1 MRHDDTEKEAARM
14 IAAGIE
20 QISPRQLREFLDLAG
35 YQIHKPDCFNYTNS
49 SNEITYKARAMG
61 YTHKASGM
69 RYAHVD
75 APRDT
80 LPKLQEIRHN
90 CFVFEKG
97 RIWEL

>member
-1 MRHDDTEKEAARM
+1 MSECLPEEWNK
-14 IAAGIE
+14 
-20 QISPRQLREFLDLAG
+20 SPRA
-35 YQIHKPDCFNYTNS
+35 NSAS
-49 SNEITYKARAMG
+49 SNEITCKARAMG
-61 YTHKASGM
+61 YLHKASGM